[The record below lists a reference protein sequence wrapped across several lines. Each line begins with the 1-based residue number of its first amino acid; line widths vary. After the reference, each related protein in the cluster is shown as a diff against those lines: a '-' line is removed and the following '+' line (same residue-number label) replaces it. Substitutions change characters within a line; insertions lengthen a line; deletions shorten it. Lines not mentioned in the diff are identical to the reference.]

1 MAKQFKNV
9 NDLIKGLSEDEN
21 FKKEA
26 IKQISENRLG
36 KFLSFL
42 RCEHRMTQKE
52 LAEKIG
58 CSQGRISKIEAAKDD
73 SLSIKDFID
82 YGNAF
87 GLELEIGFRSKNMK
101 WVDMVKYHAFQMQGY
116 LNKIVQVAKEDKA
129 LEEGAL
135 DFCFE
140 TLKNVPILILNTMSK
155 LPNARFNKP
164 VDGAKAKIHIS
175 GLIQP
180 KQDCNASN
188 EAIAA

>member
-26 IKQISENRLG
+26 LKTISENGLS

-42 RCEHRMTQKE
+42 RCGHQMTQKE

-58 CSQGRISKIEAAKDD
+58 CSQGRVSKIESAKDD
-73 SLSIKDFID
+73 KLSIKDFID
-82 YGNAF
+82 YGNAL
-87 GLELEIGFRSKNMK
+87 GLELEIGFRRKDMK

-116 LNKIVQVAKEDKA
+116 LNNIVQVAKEDEA

-135 DFCFE
+135 AFCFE
-140 TLKNVPILILNTMSK
+140 TLKNVPVLILNAMSK
-155 LPNARFNKP
+155 LPNARFNKLI
-164 VDGAKAKIHIS
+164 DGSKSKVHIS
-175 GLIQP
+175 GPIQS
-180 KQDCNASN
+180 NADENN
-188 EAIAA
+188 EAMKFV